1 MRQGEIDAV
10 RSFAQGLLRTN
21 LKRGHDLSIGYR
33 YSYLCPSP
41 HDYPWQ
47 WFWDSCFHAVVMAHV
62 EPEQA
67 TAELKT
73 LVAGQDANGFIGH
86 ITFWGNRLWGLTNLA
101 GYAQSRPGERLRHS
115 ALIQPPMLAQAVE
128 RVAEVVGDPALAP
141 QFMDSLD
148 RYHEWLAENRAPDG
162 DGLLVIVSPYES
174 GIDQSPTYD
183 APLGVT
189 GKAGR
194 LGLGLR
200 DRWLDVRNWMNSY
213 GSTRMLRAAH
223 FYVKDALVN
232 ALYAESLETM
242 ARLHRAQMNPASA
255 KTYAQRAELVTASL
269 VEKLLDRTSGA
280 FYSLIGKEELR
291 SEPLT
296 VGGLMPLVIGGLPRD
311 VAGELVDRHLRNR
324 NQFWTRYPVPSVAA
338 SEPSFNPRSASL
350 IWRGP
355 TWVNTNWLLWRGLR
369 RHGFDELAAQL
380 AARTITMVAEAGL
393 REFYNPLNGEGNG
406 ARSFGWSALALD
418 MAEG

>member
-10 RSFAQGLLRTN
+10 RSYAQGLLRTN
-21 LKRGHDLSIGYR
+21 LKRGHDLTIGYR

-41 HDYPWQ
+41 RKYRWQ

-62 EPEQA
+62 APEQA

-73 LVAGQDANGFIGH
+73 LVAGQDADGFIGH
-86 ITFWGNRLWGLTNLA
+86 MTFWGSRFWGLSNLA

-128 RVAEVVGDPALAP
+128 RVGEVVGDPAFAP
-141 QFMDSLD
+141 QFMEPLD

-162 DGLLVIVSPYES
+162 DGLLVIVSPFES
-174 GIDQSPTYD
+174 GIDHSPTFD

-189 GKAGR
+189 GKPGPF
-194 LGLGLR
+194 GLGVR
-200 DRWLDVRNWMNSY
+200 DRWLDVRNWLNSY
-213 GSTRMLRAAH
+213 GSARMLRAAH

-255 KTYAQRAELVTASL
+255 ETYAQRARLVTGSL
-269 VEKLLDRTSGA
+269 VDKLLDRSYGA
-280 FYSLIGKEELR
+280 FFSLIGKQELR
-291 SEPLT
+291 SAQLT
-296 VGGLMPLVIGGLPRD
+296 VAGLMPLVIEGLPQD
-311 VAGELVDRHLRNR
+311 VAGELVERHLQTR

-338 SEPSFNPRSASL
+338 SEPAFDPRDGSL
-350 IWRGP
+350 TWRGP

-369 RHGFDELAAQL
+369 RHGFEELAAQL

-406 ARSFGWSALALD
+406 ASSFGWSALALD